1 MWNDFN
7 NSDNQQSFDVIPN
20 NTLAKVRM
28 QIRPGGY
35 DDANQGWNGGYAT
48 KNDNTGSIYLSCEF
62 VVTEG
67 EFARR
72 KVWSLIGLHSEK
84 GPEWANMG
92 RSFVKGILNSA
103 GGIAESDNSEKAQNA
118 RRISS
123 LADLDGIEFVA
134 KISTAKDQYGDDK
147 NEIRF
152 AITPD
157 HKDYAKLMGNVAA
170 PQLAQQQTQAT
181 SNNTNNNR
189 PAWAK

>member
-7 NSDNQQSFDVIPN
+7 NLDNQQSFDVIPN

-72 KVWSLIGLHSEK
+72 KIWSLIGLHSEK
-84 GPEWANMG
+84 GPEWSNMG
-92 RSFVKGILNSA
+92 RSFIKALLNSA
-103 GGIAESDNSEKAQNA
+103 KGFKESDVSEAAQNA
-118 RRISS
+118 RRIKG
-123 LADLDGIEFVA
+123 LADLDGIEFLA
-134 KISTAKDQYGDDK
+134 KITVAQDQNGNDK
-147 NEIRF
+147 NEIKF

-157 HKDYAKLMGNVAA
+157 HKDYAKLMGNVSNN
-170 PQLAQQQTQAT
+170 PEQSQPTQTQQPN
-181 SNNTNNNR
+181 SNR
-189 PAWAK
+189 PAWAQ

>member
-72 KVWSLIGLHSEK
+72 KIWSLIGLHSDK
-84 GPEWANMG
+84 GPEWSNMG
-92 RSFVKGILNSA
+92 RSFIKAILNSA
-103 GGIAESDNSEKAQNA
+103 KGFKESDVSEAAQNA
-118 RRISS
+118 RRIKG
-123 LADLDGIEFVA
+123 LADLDGIEFLA
-134 KISTAKDQYGDDK
+134 KITVVQDQNGNDK
-147 NEIRF
+147 NEIKF
-152 AITPD
+152 TITPD
-157 HKDYAKLMGNVAA
+157 HKDYAKLMGNVSNN
-170 PQLAQQQTQAT
+170 PQQSQPTQTQQPN
-181 SNNTNNNR
+181 SNR
-189 PAWAK
+189 PAWAQ

>member
-62 VVTEG
+62 VVLEG
-67 EFARR
+67 DFARR
-72 KVWSLIGLHSEK
+72 KIWSLIGLHSEK
-84 GPEWANMG
+84 GPEWANIG
-92 RSFVKGILNSA
+92 RSFVKAILNSA
-103 GGIAESDNSEKAQNA
+103 RGVAESDNSEKAQNA
-118 RRISS
+118 RRING
-123 LADLDGIEFVA
+123 LKDLDGIEFVA
-134 KISTAKDQYGDDK
+134 KISVGKDQNGDGK
-147 NEIRF
+147 NEIKF

-157 HKDYAKLMGNVAA
+157 HKDYAKLMGNISIPVANTPKA
-170 PQLAQQQTQAT
+170 QAT
-181 SNNTNNNR
+181 QSSNR
-189 PAWAK
+189 PAWAQ

>member
-35 DDANQGWNGGYAT
+35 DDTNQGWNGGYAT

-62 VVTEG
+62 VVLEG

-72 KVWSLIGLHSEK
+72 KIWSLIGLHSEK
-84 GPEWANMG
+84 GPEWANIG
-92 RSFVKGILNSA
+92 RSFIKAILNSSK
-103 GGIAESDNSEKAQNA
+103 GFKESDVNEAARNA
-118 RRISS
+118 RRIKG
-123 LADLDGIEFVA
+123 LADLDGIEFLA
-134 KISTAKDQYGDDK
+134 KITVAQDQNGNDK
-147 NEIRF
+147 NEIKF

-157 HKDYAKLMGNVAA
+157 HKDYAKLMGNISH
-170 PQLAQQQTQAT
+170 QSQQSQPTQTQQP
-181 SNNTNNNR
+181 NNNR
-189 PAWAK
+189 PAWAQ

>member
-7 NSDNQQSFDVIPN
+7 NSDNQASYDLIPN

-62 VVTEG
+62 VVLEG

-72 KVWSLIGLHSEK
+72 KIWSLIGLHSEK
-84 GPEWANMG
+84 GPEWANIG
-92 RSFVKGILNSA
+92 RSFIKAILNSA
-103 GGIAESDNSEKAQNA
+103 KGFKESDVSEAAQNS
-118 RRISS
+118 RRIKG
-123 LADLDGIEFVA
+123 LADLDGTQFLAKITVA
-134 KISTAKDQYGDDK
+134 KDKNGNDK
-147 NEIRF
+147 NEIKF

-157 HKDYAKLMGNVAA
+157 HKDYAKLMGNISHQSQQNNSVQ
-170 PQLAQQQTQAT
+170 PQQ
-181 SNNTNNNR
+181 SNNNR
-189 PAWAK
+189 PSWAQ

>member
-48 KNDNTGSIYLSCEF
+48 KNDNTCSIYLSCEF

-72 KVWSLIGLHSEK
+72 KIWSLIGLHSEK
-84 GPEWANMG
+84 GPEWSNMG
-92 RSFVKGILNSA
+92 RSFIKALLNSA
-103 GGIAESDNSEKAQNA
+103 KGFKESDVSEAAQNA
-118 RRISS
+118 RRIKG
-123 LADLDGIEFVA
+123 LADLDGIEFLA
-134 KISTAKDQYGDDK
+134 KITVAQDQNGNDK
-147 NEIRF
+147 NEIKF

-157 HKDYAKLMGNVAA
+157 HKDYAKLMGNVSNN
-170 PQLAQQQTQAT
+170 PEQSQPTQTQQPN
-181 SNNTNNNR
+181 SNR
-189 PAWAK
+189 PAWAQ

>member
-35 DDANQGWNGGYAT
+35 DDTNQGWNGGYAT

-62 VVTEG
+62 VVLEG

-72 KVWSLIGLHSEK
+72 KIWSLIGLHSDK

-92 RSFVKGILNSA
+92 RSFIKAILNSSK
-103 GGIAESDNSEKAQNA
+103 GFKESDVSEAAQNA
-118 RRISS
+118 RRIKG
-123 LADLDGIEFVA
+123 LADLDGIEFLA
-134 KISTAKDQYGDDK
+134 KITIAQDQNGNDK
-147 NEIRF
+147 NEIKF

-157 HKDYAKLMGNVAA
+157 HKDYAKLMGNISHQ
-170 PQLAQQQTQAT
+170 PQQSQPTQTQQP
-181 SNNTNNNR
+181 NNNR
-189 PAWAK
+189 PAWAQ

>member
-62 VVTEG
+62 VVLEG

-72 KVWSLIGLHSEK
+72 KIWSLIGLHSEK
-84 GPEWANMG
+84 GPEWANIG
-92 RSFVKGILNSA
+92 RSFIKAILNSSK
-103 GGIAESDNSEKAQNA
+103 GFKESDVSESAQNA
-118 RRISS
+118 RRIKG
-123 LADLDGIEFVA
+123 LADLYGVEFLA
-134 KISTAKDQYGDDK
+134 KITVAKDQNGNDK
-147 NEIRF
+147 NEIKF

-157 HKDYAKLMGNVAA
+157 HKDYAKLMGNISHQSQQNNSVQ
-170 PQLAQQQTQAT
+170 PQQP
-181 SNNTNNNR
+181 NNNR
-189 PAWAK
+189 PAWAQ

>member
-72 KVWSLIGLHSEK
+72 KIWSLIGLHSEK
-84 GPEWANMG
+84 GPEWSNMG
-92 RSFVKGILNSA
+92 RSFIKAILNSA
-103 GGIAESDNSEKAQNA
+103 KGFKESDVSEAAQNA
-118 RRISS
+118 RRIKG
-123 LADLDGIEFVA
+123 LADLDGIEFLA
-134 KISTAKDQYGDDK
+134 KITVAQDQNGNDK
-147 NEIRF
+147 NEIKF

-157 HKDYAKLMGNVAA
+157 HKDYAKLMGNISR
-170 PQLAQQQTQAT
+170 QSQQSQPTQTQHP
-181 SNNTNNNR
+181 NNNR
-189 PAWAK
+189 PAWAQ

>member
-72 KVWSLIGLHSEK
+72 KIWSLIGLHSEK
-84 GPEWANMG
+84 GPEWSNMG
-92 RSFVKGILNSA
+92 RSFIKAILNSA
-103 GGIAESDNSEKAQNA
+103 KGFKESDVSEAAQNA
-118 RRISS
+118 RRIKG
-123 LADLDGIEFVA
+123 LADLDGIEFLA
-134 KISTAKDQYGDDK
+134 KITVAQDQNGNDK
-147 NEIRF
+147 NEIKF
-152 AITPD
+152 AITAD
-157 HKDYAKLMGNVAA
+157 HKDYAKLMGNVSHNS
-170 PQLAQQQTQAT
+170 QQSKSTQTQQP
-181 SNNTNNNR
+181 NNNR
-189 PAWAK
+189 PAWAQ

>member
-35 DDANQGWNGGYAT
+35 DDTSQGWNGGYAT

-72 KVWSLIGLHSEK
+72 KIWSLIGLHSEK
-84 GPEWANMG
+84 GPEWSNMG
-92 RSFVKGILNSA
+92 RSFIKAILNSA
-103 GGIAESDNSEKAQNA
+103 KGFKESDISEAAQNA
-118 RRISS
+118 RRIKG
-123 LADLDGIEFVA
+123 LADLDGIEFLA
-134 KISTAKDQYGDDK
+134 KITVAQDQNGNDK
-147 NEIRF
+147 NEIKF

-157 HKDYAKLMGNVAA
+157 HKDYAKLMGNISHN
-170 PQLAQQQTQAT
+170 PQQSKPTQTQQP
-181 SNNTNNNR
+181 NNNR
-189 PAWAK
+189 PAWAQ

>member
-62 VVTEG
+62 VVLEG

-72 KVWSLIGLHSEK
+72 KIWSLIGLHSDK
-84 GPEWANMG
+84 GPEWSNMG
-92 RSFVKGILNSA
+92 RSFIKAILNSA
-103 GGIAESDNSEKAQNA
+103 KGFKESDVSEAAQNA
-118 RRISS
+118 RRING
-123 LADLDGIEFVA
+123 LKDLDGIEFVA
-134 KISTAKDQYGDDK
+134 KISVGKDQNGEGK
-147 NEIRF
+147 NEIKF

-157 HKDYAKLMGNVAA
+157 HKDYAKLMGNISH
-170 PQLAQQQTQAT
+170 QSQQSKPTQTQQPN
-181 SNNTNNNR
+181 SNR
-189 PAWAK
+189 PAWAQ

>member
-72 KVWSLIGLHSEK
+72 KIWSLIGLHSEK
-84 GPEWANMG
+84 GPEWANIG
-92 RSFVKGILNSA
+92 RSFIKAILNSSK
-103 GGIAESDNSEKAQNA
+103 GFKESDVSEAAQNA
-118 RRISS
+118 RRIKG
-123 LADLDGIEFVA
+123 LTDLDGVEFLA
-134 KISTAKDQYGDDK
+134 KITVAKDQNGNDK
-147 NEIRF
+147 NEIKF

-157 HKDYAKLMGNVAA
+157 HKDYTKLMGNISH
-170 PQLAQQQTQAT
+170 QSQQSQPTQTQQP
-181 SNNTNNNR
+181 NNNR
-189 PAWAK
+189 PAWAQ

>member
-72 KVWSLIGLHSEK
+72 KIWSLIGLHSEK
-84 GPEWANMG
+84 GPEWANIG
-92 RSFVKGILNSA
+92 RSFIKAILNSSR
-103 GGIAESDNSEKAQNA
+103 GFKESDVSEAAQNA
-118 RRISS
+118 RRIKG
-123 LADLDGIEFVA
+123 LADLDGIEFLA
-134 KISTAKDQYGDDK
+134 KITVAKDQNGNDK
-147 NEIRF
+147 NEIKF

-157 HKDYAKLMGNVAA
+157 NKDYAKLMGNVSH
-170 PQLAQQQTQAT
+170 QSQQSQPSQEQQP
-181 SNNTNNNR
+181 NNR
-189 PAWAK
+189 PAWAQ

>member
-72 KVWSLIGLHSEK
+72 KIWSLIGLHSEK
-84 GPEWANMG
+84 GPEWSNMG
-92 RSFVKGILNSA
+92 RSFIKALLNSA
-103 GGIAESDNSEKAQNA
+103 KGFKESDVSEAAQNA
-118 RRISS
+118 RRIKG
-123 LADLDGIEFVA
+123 LADLDGIEFLA
-134 KISTAKDQYGDDK
+134 KITVAQDQNGNDK
-147 NEIRF
+147 NEIKF

-157 HKDYAKLMGNVAA
+157 RKDYAKLMGNVSNN
-170 PQLAQQQTQAT
+170 PQQSQPTQTQKPN
-181 SNNTNNNR
+181 SNR
-189 PAWAK
+189 PAWAQ

>member
-72 KVWSLIGLHSEK
+72 KIWSLIGLHSEK
-84 GPEWANMG
+84 GPEWSNMG
-92 RSFVKGILNSA
+92 RSFIKALLNSA
-103 GGIAESDNSEKAQNA
+103 KGFKESDVSEAAQNA
-118 RRISS
+118 RRIKG
-123 LADLDGIEFVA
+123 LADLDGIEFLA
-134 KISTAKDQYGDDK
+134 KITVAQDQNGNDK
-147 NEIRF
+147 NEIKF

-157 HKDYAKLMGNVAA
+157 HKDYAKLMGNISI
-170 PQLAQQQTQAT
+170 PQQKSNAQPQAT
-181 SNNTNNNR
+181 QSSNR
-189 PAWAK
+189 PAWAQ

>member
-35 DDANQGWNGGYAT
+35 DDTNQGWNGGYAT

-72 KVWSLIGLHSEK
+72 KIWSLIGLHSEK
-84 GPEWANMG
+84 GPEWANIG
-92 RSFVKGILNSA
+92 RSFIKAILNSSK
-103 GGIAESDNSEKAQNA
+103 GFKESDVSEAAQNA
-118 RRISS
+118 RRIKG
-123 LADLDGIEFVA
+123 LADLDGIEFLA
-134 KISTAKDQYGDDK
+134 KITVAQDQNGNDK
-147 NEIRF
+147 NEIKF

-157 HKDYAKLMGNVAA
+157 HKDYTKLMGNISH
-170 PQLAQQQTQAT
+170 QSQQSQPTQTQQP
-181 SNNTNNNR
+181 NNNR
-189 PAWAK
+189 PAWAQ

>member
-62 VVTEG
+62 VVLEG

-72 KVWSLIGLHSEK
+72 KIWSLIGLHSNK
-84 GPEWANMG
+84 GPEWANIG
-92 RSFVKGILNSA
+92 RSFIKAILNSA
-103 GGIAESDNSEKAQNA
+103 KGFKESDVSEAAQNA
-118 RRISS
+118 RRIKG
-123 LADLDGIEFVA
+123 LADLDGIEFLA
-134 KISTAKDQYGDDK
+134 KITVAKDQNGNDK
-147 NEIRF
+147 NEIKF

-157 HKDYAKLMGNVAA
+157 HKDYAKLMGNISHNSQQS
-170 PQLAQQQTQAT
+170 QLTQTQQP
-181 SNNTNNNR
+181 NNNR
-189 PAWAK
+189 PAWAQ

>member
-72 KVWSLIGLHSEK
+72 KIWSLIGLHSNK
-84 GPEWANMG
+84 GPEWANIG
-92 RSFVKGILNSA
+92 RSFIKAILNSSK
-103 GGIAESDNSEKAQNA
+103 GFKESDVSEAAQNA
-118 RRISS
+118 RRIKG
-123 LADLDGIEFVA
+123 LADLDGIEFLA
-134 KISTAKDQYGDDK
+134 KITVAQDQNGNDK
-147 NEIRF
+147 NEIKF

-157 HKDYAKLMGNVAA
+157 HKDYAKLMGNISR
-170 PQLAQQQTQAT
+170 QSQQSQPTQTQQ
-181 SNNTNNNR
+181 SNTNR
-189 PAWAK
+189 PAWAQ